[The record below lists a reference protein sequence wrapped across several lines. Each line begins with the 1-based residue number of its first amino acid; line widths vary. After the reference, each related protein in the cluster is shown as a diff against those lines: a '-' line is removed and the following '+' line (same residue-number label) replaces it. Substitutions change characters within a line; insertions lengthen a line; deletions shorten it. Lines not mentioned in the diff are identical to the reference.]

1 MSAAPAAGVD
11 GQEKVIAAAQH
22 IVKSLAT
29 SKNAADDMIRILSG
43 FDHRLSSLYPGPS
56 SRPDM
61 NPTSSTSL
69 SSSDSYKAIL
79 SQLEEVEKV
88 VMRWDSSDSL
98 LFESSGDVISLY
110 FSAVDDLIVI
120 SSSSSLSSEGTSLI
134 MCYCN
139 HHVLAPK
146 IR

>member
-43 FDHRLSSLYPGPS
+43 FDHRLSSLYPDS
-56 SRPDM
+56 STSGDM
-61 NPTSSTSL
+61 DPTSSL
-69 SSSDSYKAIL
+69 PPSDSYEAKL
-79 SQLEEVEKV
+79 SQLEEAEKV

-98 LFESSGDVISLY
+98 LFESSSDVISLY
-110 FSAVDDLIVI
+110 FSAVDNLIDI
-120 SSSSSLSSEGTSLI
+120 SSFSLSSEGTSLTR
-134 MCYCN
+134 CYCN
-139 HHVLAPK
+139 HHVLPPK

>member
-43 FDHRLSSLYPGPS
+43 FDHRLSSLYPDS
-56 SRPDM
+56 STNPDM
-61 NPTSSTSL
+61 NPSSSSSSL

-79 SQLEEVEKV
+79 SQLEEAEKV

-98 LFESSGDVISLY
+98 MFESSSDVISLY
-110 FSAVDDLIVI
+110 FSAVDDLIAI
-120 SSSSSLSSEGTSLI
+120 SSSSSLSVEGTLLI
-134 MCYCN
+134 SDK
-139 HHVLAPK
+139 VFDF
-146 IR
+146 